1 MADLDQLKRAHE
13 DLYDSYE
20 ETVDRLGAT
29 DWDRATGCP
38 GWSVRDI
45 LAHVV
50 GVEAILAGDAEPTHE
65 LSADLP
71 HVTSDFGRYMEVHV
85 DARRQVA
92 TDDLAAELHDV
103 LARRREQIA
112 EIGDLGE
119 EIPSVMGATA
129 PAAPLLTIRV
139 FDLWMHDQDLRR
151 ALGRPGHRTG
161 PAVDVCLRRIA
172 KGLASRLPERLDAS
186 GVVVVEVTG
195 DAPRT
200 LAVDLGSG
208 APLDNAP
215 GDAAATLRLD
225 LDRFVALA
233 GGRADA
239 PSVDDLDIDGDR
251 ELGRRLAAAM
261 AITP

>member
-1 MADLDQLKRAHE
+1 MADLDELKRAHE

-20 ETVDRLGAT
+20 ETVDRLGAG

-50 GVEAILAGDAEPTHE
+50 GVEAILAGDAEPEHE
-65 LSADLP
+65 LPTDLP
-71 HVTSDFGRYMEVHV
+71 HVRNDFGRYMEVHV

-103 LARRREQIA
+103 LARRRKQVDRVS
-112 EIGDLGE
+112 DLGD
-119 EIPSVMGATA
+119 EIRSVMGTTG

-139 FDLWMHDQDLRR
+139 FDLWMHEQDLRR

-161 PAVDVCLRRIA
+161 PAVDVCMRRIA
-172 KGLASRLPERLDAS
+172 KGLASELPDRLETSA
-186 GVVVVEVTG
+186 VVVIEVTG
-195 DAPRT
+195 ETPRT

-208 APLDNAP
+208 AVLDSAP
-215 GDAAATLRLD
+215 GDAATTLRLD
-225 LDRFVALA
+225 LDGFVALV

-239 PSVDDLDIDGDR
+239 PSVDDLDVDGDQ

-261 AITP
+261 AVTP